1 MPQAPAG
8 KEPHVNLVRDVL
20 PAAAFVCVM
29 ALVGLWLSAESFA
42 QAQGQAQTP
51 ILGAWS
57 LNKDL
62 SDQPPSQSSSNDSGN
77 RNGGGT
83 GRRGGGGGYGGGF
96 GGGMRGGHRGGG
108 MGQGQGNSGMSPED
122 QQRMR
127 EAMRDEMTAPDH
139 LTIIQTEKTIVI
151 TTQDGRTT
159 RLSPD
164 GKKVKDDNTKIERKT
179 KWDSGKLVSE
189 INGLGP
195 SKITETYLFDPDT
208 HHLRVTIHTDAKGNR
223 PEMNMTRVYEADA
236 NR

>member
-1 MPQAPAG
+1 MPAAPAG
-8 KEPHVNLVRDVL
+8 KEPHVNLGRDL
-20 PAAAFVCVM
+20 WPAAAFVCLM
-29 ALVGLWLSAESFA
+29 TLVGFWLSAESFA
-42 QAQGQAQTP
+42 QAQGQASTP
-51 ILGAWS
+51 ILGAWT

-62 SDQPPSQSSSNDSGN
+62 SDQGPSQSRSDDSGSGK
-77 RNGGGT
+77 RSGGGY
-83 GRRGGGGGYGGGF
+83 GRGGGGGY

-108 MGQGQGNSGMSPED
+108 MGQGQGQGNSGMSAED

-139 LTIIQTEKTIVI
+139 LTIVQTESTIVI

-179 KWDSGKLVSE
+179 KWETGKLVSE

-195 SKITETYLFDPDT
+195 SKITETYLFDPET
-208 HHLRVTIHTDAKGNR
+208 HHLRVSIHSDAKGSR

-236 NR
+236 DR